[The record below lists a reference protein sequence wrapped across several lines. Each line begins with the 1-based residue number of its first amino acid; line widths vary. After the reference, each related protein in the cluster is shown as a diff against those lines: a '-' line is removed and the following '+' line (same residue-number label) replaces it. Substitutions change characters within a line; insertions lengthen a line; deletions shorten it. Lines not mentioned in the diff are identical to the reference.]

1 MTRIHPDQKPCFLRG
16 PAIVLLAAA
25 TGFGTAQ
32 AAEPE
37 RVIFAAE
44 NALYGAGHDIG
55 RADGW
60 LDNQLRAAIR
70 AYQRENGLQT
80 NGNLDADTLKAL
92 GINVPSGGTI
102 SANSVGSRTASMEG
116 LGLSLPKP
124 EPVTPKVAT
133 AEPEPVLEP
142 TRQADQQSPGKAQPA
157 KNPKTEDPL
166 DQIVTNETSKPVED
180 EALDEPEV
188 AISNTVEIAVAESP
202 QPNPEVSPEPS
213 PEPKPEIVDKAPTAT
228 NVEKDP
234 VLAQIPTEPTS
245 AGQSERETTKT
256 EPSRTE
262 QIDTAAP
269 ENQTV
274 ADRPRSSGGGFF
286 SALFD
291 FFFGWLV

>member
-1 MTRIHPDQKPCFLRG
+1 MTRINPDQKPCFLCG
-16 PAIVLLAAA
+16 PAIALLAAA
-25 TGFGTAQ
+25 TCIGTAQ

-70 AYQRENGLQT
+70 VYQRENGLQIS
-80 NGNLDADTLKAL
+80 GNLDADTLKAL
-92 GINVPSGGTI
+92 GINIPSGGTI
-102 SANSVGSRTASMEG
+102 TANYVGSRTESMEG

-133 AEPEPVLEP
+133 AEPEPVQKP
-142 TRQADQQSPGKAQPA
+142 TQQSDQQSPGKAQPA
-157 KNPKTEDPL
+157 KNPKTEDAL
-166 DQIVTNETSKPVED
+166 DQIVKNETSKPVAD

-188 AISNTVEIAVAESP
+188 AISNTAEIAVAEPP
-202 QPNPEVSPEPS
+202 QPNPEVS
-213 PEPKPEIVDKAPTAT
+213 PEPKPEIVDKAPSAT
-228 NVEKDP
+228 NVDTDP

-245 AGQSERETTKT
+245 AGQSEPQTMKT
-256 EPSRTE
+256 EPSTTE
-262 QIDTAAP
+262 QIGTTAP